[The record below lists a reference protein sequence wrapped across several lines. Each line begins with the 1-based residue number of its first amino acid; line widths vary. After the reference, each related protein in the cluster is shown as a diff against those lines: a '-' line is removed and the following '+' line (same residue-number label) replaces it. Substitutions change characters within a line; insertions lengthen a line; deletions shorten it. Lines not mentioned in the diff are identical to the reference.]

1 MKFLLLACF
10 LLVAFSQTYPKQ
22 TPVIGIYTQSTD
34 EDDIDHFESYIA
46 ASYVKFVEMSGAQV
60 VPIYAFSTQAEIATL
75 LPKINGVLFPGGDES
90 IDFTQRWTQNAQFIL
105 NWAMKEND
113 AGRVFPIW
121 AVCLGYETLAVI
133 TSGNTNNMTTLSR
146 VRGEINV
153 LNTMKFVYHLDKGYI
168 LGDMTDRQI
177 QKLTTGQGVMFY
189 DHNWIVSMDTYNSNQ
204 NLSTFW
210 KVITESTSPYN
221 ERFVALWEARKYP
234 FYGVQFHPE
243 KNSF

>member
-1 MKFLLLACF
+1 
-10 LLVAFSQTYPKQ
+10 
-22 TPVIGIYTQSTD
+22 
-34 EDDIDHFESYIA
+34 
-46 ASYVKFVEMSGAQV
+46 MSGAQV

-153 LNTMKFVYHLDKGYI
+153 LNTMKFVNHLDKGYI